1 MTAMLTSMGIL
12 RANGAR
18 RVGEPPVA
26 PEEVERVAQA
36 TMRTVGDALSNSR
49 WRSLEGAHRHL
60 LEFREEWRVATGVEL
75 PWDIAVAFWVSRKR
89 QGPSGIAA
97 STALEYVG
105 RARVAL
111 RRMGVDVSDS
121 QLLAD
126 FSRGL
131 KREGALRP
139 ERQAVPALASQVRAA
154 VRREPCWETQL
165 ALVLGWAGAAR
176 VSDVVRLRVRDV
188 SLQEGYVA
196 INWSETKS
204 DPFRLGVTTG
214 VVLSA
219 EWVGTL
225 RTAMIGR
232 NPEDLLCRTT
242 YAKVVRALKRVDPTL
257 SGHSLRR
264 GALQDL
270 LTSGAGLESI
280 RQVSR
285 HASLDALARY
295 LPAGKLE
302 LARQSAATSRGLGSR
317 L

>member
-1 MTAMLTSMGIL
+1 MLTGMGVL
-12 RANGAR
+12 PAAGAR
-18 RVGEPPVA
+18 RLAEPPVTS
-26 PEEVERVAQA
+26 EEVERVARA
-36 TMRTVGDALSNSR
+36 TMTTVGDALSHSR

-60 LEFREEWRVATGVEL
+60 LEFREQWRVATGVDL
-75 PWDIAVAFWVSRKR
+75 PWDVAVTHWVSRKR
-89 QGPSGIAA
+89 QGPGGIAP

-111 RRMGVDVSDS
+111 RRMGVDVADS

-139 ERQAVPALASQVRAA
+139 QRQAVPALASQVRAA
-154 VRREPCWETQL
+154 IRREPCRDVQL

-188 SLQEGYVA
+188 SLQGGYVA
-196 INWSETKS
+196 VNWSETKS

-214 VVLSA
+214 VSLSV
-219 EWVGTL
+219 EWMGAL

-232 NPEDLLCRTT
+232 EPEDLLLVRAA
-242 YAKVVRALKRVDPTL
+242 YRDVVRALKRVDPTL

-270 LTSGAGLESI
+270 LMAGAGMESI

-302 LARQSAATSRGLGSR
+302 LARQSAATTRGLGGG

>member
-1 MTAMLTSMGIL
+1 MGVL
-12 RANGAR
+12 RADASR
-18 RVGEPPVA
+18 RAVEPPVSA
-26 PEEVERVAQA
+26 EEVERVTRAA
-36 TMRTVGDALSNSR
+36 MRTVGDALSQSR

-60 LEFREEWRVATGVEL
+60 LEFREQWHAATGVNL
-75 PWDIAVAFWVSRKR
+75 PWDVTVTFWVSRKR
-89 QGPSGIAA
+89 QEGIAA

-111 RRMGVDVSDS
+111 RRMGIEVGDS

-139 ERQAVPALASQVRAA
+139 QRQAVPALASQVRKAI
-154 VRREPCWETQL
+154 RLEPSRDTQL

-176 VSDVVRLRVRDV
+176 VSDVTRLRVRDV
-188 SLQEGYVA
+188 SLEQGYAA

-214 VVLSA
+214 VTLSA
-219 EWVGTL
+219 EWMGSL

-232 NPEDLLCRTT
+232 EPDDLLVRTT
-242 YAKVVRALKRVDPTL
+242 YREVVRALRRTDPTL

-270 LTSGAGLESI
+270 LLSGAGLEAI

-285 HASLDALARY
+285 HSSINSLVRY
-295 LPAGKLE
+295 LDMAKLE
-302 LARQSAATSRGLGSR
+302 LARQSAATTRKLR